1 MKNLFLFLCITTISC
16 AKPQYAE
23 ADYDPMFV
31 QEFTRDPLMDEKWVA
46 KREARQVKETPTPKV
61 YTKEDV
67 RKATELL
74 EKQKR
79 EDKARK

>member
-1 MKNLFLFLCITTISC
+1 MR
-16 AKPQYAE
+16 KPQYAE

-46 KREARQVKETPTPKV
+46 KREATPTPKV

-79 EDKARK
+79 EDKTRK